1 MFTPEQ
7 IAMIRKKDAALPD
20 ALKRDESINYYEGY
34 FFLTLNTR
42 GESPIL
48 STVCGRVGGE
58 GVDAPHC
65 EYTAVGRGVIASW
78 ERMPKVCPT
87 VRIGPC
93 EAMPEHF
100 HGILHLLPGNR
111 RHLGTLVSGFMAGCT
126 HAYWDTLGIDWRGP
140 CMENGVYT
148 PKMHHRDRAHTR
160 SFIGPALFVHGYN
173 DVEAITPDEVRI
185 KLDYIA
191 KQAEKRLI
199 QGDRHECFRIRRQQ
213 LSANWNTTAIA
224 KALAAD
230 RLFANDKAAMDE
242 ARRKILT
249 RLNACGSSLCLDFL
263 GNRDLLASEKKLPLV
278 CHRRDKALFERQK
291 EAVLDAARGGFVI
304 VSAFISPKERE
315 IQKQLLVE
323 QLPFVQIMDNGFPE
337 RYKPS
342 GKAFYA
348 CGENRLVQ
356 LTCWNYLYQRELK
369 VSREMCLVMNQ
380 LARVVA
386 GRDDDWWKN
395 NVF

>member
-1 MFTPEQ
+1 
-7 IAMIRKKDAALPD
+7 
-20 ALKRDESINYYEGY
+20 
-34 FFLTLNTR
+34 
-42 GESPIL
+42 
-48 STVCGRVGGE
+48 
-58 GVDAPHC
+58 
-65 EYTAVGRGVIASW
+65 
-78 ERMPKVCPT
+78 
-87 VRIGPC
+87 
-93 EAMPEHF
+93 
-100 HGILHLLPGNR
+100 
-111 RHLGTLVSGFMAGCT
+111 
-126 HAYWDTLGIDWRGP
+126 
-140 CMENGVYT
+140 
-148 PKMHHRDRAHTR
+148 
-160 SFIGPALFVHGYN
+160 
-173 DVEAITPDEVRI
+173 
-185 KLDYIA
+185 
-191 KQAEKRLI
+191 
-199 QGDRHECFRIRRQQ
+199 
-213 LSANWNTTAIA
+213 
-224 KALAAD
+224 
-230 RLFANDKAAMDE
+230 MDE

-369 VSREMCLVMNQ
+369 VNREMCLVMNQ

-386 GRDDDWWKN
+386 GKDDDWWK
-395 NVF
+395 